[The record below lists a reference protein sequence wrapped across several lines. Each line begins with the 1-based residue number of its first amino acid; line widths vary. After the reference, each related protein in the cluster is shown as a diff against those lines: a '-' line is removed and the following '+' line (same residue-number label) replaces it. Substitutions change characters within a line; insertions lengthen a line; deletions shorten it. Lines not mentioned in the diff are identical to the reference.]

1 MVQKIADA
9 TQKHSR
15 RYGCEALDP
24 LQYET
29 GRDTQENRK
38 PVSAALK
45 KGNSRNDSPISLL
58 LHTNLLR
65 RRVLPKHVVLPRR
78 KNNIYGSQQDRVRHP
93 RRAIQIAGES
103 LLRDAELQS
112 CRFDVAHLGDYVLKN
127 GLPGGG
133 RRQVGNLNGYSEP
146 KPRRCWCFRLYGP
159 AHRRLPA
166 PLQGSIPDDAG
177 AICAPYLARGDP
189 NTPAFEDGPTGLVS
203 VES

>member
-1 MVQKIADA
+1 MVQKIVD
-9 TQKHSR
+9 TTEKHSR

-24 LQYET
+24 LRYET
-29 GRDTQENRK
+29 GRNTQENRE

-58 LHTNLLR
+58 LHTNPLR
-65 RRVLPKHVVLPRR
+65 RRVLRRHVVLPRR

-103 LLRDAELQS
+103 LIRDAELQS

-133 RRQVGNLNGYSEP
+133 RRQVGKPQRCADP

-166 PLQGSIPDDAG
+166 PLQGS
-177 AICAPYLARGDP
+177 C
-189 NTPAFEDGPTGLVS
+189 
-203 VES
+203 

>member
-45 KGNSRNDSPISLL
+45 KGNSRNDSPIRLL

-103 LLRDAELQS
+103 LIRDAELQS

-133 RRQVGNLNGYSEP
+133 RRQVGNLNDA
-146 KPRRCWCFRLYGP
+146 RTQNL
-159 AHRRLPA
+159 
-166 PLQGSIPDDAG
+166 DDAG
-177 AICAPYLARGDP
+177 VSVCTVPHTGGYLHHCKEVFRRRDAYRAICAPYLARGDP
-189 NTPAFEDGPTGLVS
+189 NTPAFEDGLRGL
-203 VES
+203 

>member
-1 MVQKIADA
+1 MVQKIVDA

-15 RYGCEALDP
+15 RYGCEALNP

-29 GRDTQENRK
+29 GRNTQENRE

-45 KGNSRNDSPISLL
+45 KRNSRNDSPISLL
-58 LHTNLLR
+58 LHTNPLR
-65 RRVLPKHVVLPRR
+65 RRVLRRHVVLPRR

-103 LLRDAELQS
+103 LIRDAELQS

-133 RRQVGNLNGYSEP
+133 RRQVGTPQRCSGIQNL
-146 KPRRCWCFRLYGP
+146 
-159 AHRRLPA
+159 
-166 PLQGSIPDDAG
+166 DDAG
-177 AICAPYLARGDP
+177 
-189 NTPAFEDGPTGLVS
+189 VS
-203 VES
+203 VCTVPHTGGYLHHCKEVFPTTRPLPSDLRAIFSPGRPEHPGL

>member
-29 GRDTQENRK
+29 GRNTQENRE

-103 LLRDAELQS
+103 LIRDAELQS

-133 RRQVGNLNGYSEP
+133 RRQVGTPQRCSGIQNL
-146 KPRRCWCFRLYGP
+146 
-159 AHRRLPA
+159 
-166 PLQGSIPDDAG
+166 DDAG
-177 AICAPYLARGDP
+177 
-189 NTPAFEDGPTGLVS
+189 VS
-203 VES
+203 VCTVPHTGGYLHHCKEVFPTTRERSAHHI